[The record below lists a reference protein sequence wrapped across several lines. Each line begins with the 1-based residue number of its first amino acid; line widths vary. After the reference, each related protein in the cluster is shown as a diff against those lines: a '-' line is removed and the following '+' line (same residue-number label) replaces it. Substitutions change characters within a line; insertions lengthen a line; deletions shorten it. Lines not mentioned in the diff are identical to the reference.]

1 MAQGDY
7 SVPGMYRDRLD
18 VEKDSPGSYRN
29 YKQLIPARLFGWYYL
44 SGWNEE
50 HLCPLP
56 QLLLV
61 SRGPGGPAR
70 WGPFSLWR
78 YPPAS

>member
-29 YKQLIPARLFGWYYL
+29 YK
-44 SGWNEE
+44 
-50 HLCPLP
+50 
-56 QLLLV
+56 
-61 SRGPGGPAR
+61 
-70 WGPFSLWR
+70 
-78 YPPAS
+78 

>member
-29 YKQLIPARLFGWYYL
+29 YGNSFLPAWWYYL
-44 SGWNEE
+44 SGE
-50 HLCPLP
+50 
-56 QLLLV
+56 
-61 SRGPGGPAR
+61 
-70 WGPFSLWR
+70 
-78 YPPAS
+78 